1 METTKRK
8 STAPF
13 YAAAVVWLA
22 YALVFPLYKPLHYAL
37 AAGAAILAFL
47 AATALCRA
55 GTLGE
60 AGTEEQKQAEAPAK
74 EKPSTGNPELDRMI
88 RDGALAIREMK
99 RLDENI
105 ADPGISADI
114 VRLEQVSAKIFDEVK
129 AHPEKLPQIR
139 RFLDYYLPTTLKL
152 LNAYDRMSGTGV
164 SGENIDT
171 TLAKVEGMMRTITA
185 AFEKQLDSLYGAEA
199 LDISTDITVLENM
212 MAREGLTEDPLKA
225 ETKKT
230 EEDGNGIQLEL

>member
-22 YALVFPLYKPLHYAL
+22 YALVFPLYEPLHYAL

-47 AATALCRA
+47 AAAALCRA
-55 GTLGE
+55 GAAGE
-60 AGTEEQKQAEAPAK
+60 ATGAEEKK
-74 EKPSTGNPELDRMI
+74 EPVKEQISTGNPELDRMI
-88 RDGALAIREMK
+88 RDGTLAIREMK

-105 ADPGISADI
+105 AAPGISADI
-114 VRLEQVSAKIFDEVK
+114 VRLEQVSARIFDEVRT
-129 AHPEKLPQIR
+129 HPEKLPQIR

-152 LNAYDRMSGTGV
+152 LNAYDRMSGTGI

-171 TLAKVEGMMRTITA
+171 TLAKVEGMMRTIVA

-212 MAREGLTEDPLKA
+212 MAREGLVDSPLKA
-225 ETKKT
+225 ETQKK
-230 EEDGNGIQLEL
+230 EEGGRDIQLEL

>member
-22 YALVFPLYKPLHYAL
+22 YALVFPLYEPLHYAL

-47 AATALCRA
+47 AAAALCRA
-55 GTLGE
+55 GAAGE
-60 AGTEEQKQAEAPAK
+60 AAGAEEKK
-74 EKPSTGNPELDRMI
+74 EPVKEQISTGNPELDRMI

-114 VRLEQVSAKIFDEVK
+114 VRLEQVSAKIFEEVK
-129 AHPEKLPQIR
+129 AHPEKLP
-139 RFLDYYLPTTLKL
+139 
-152 LNAYDRMSGTGV
+152 
-164 SGENIDT
+164 
-171 TLAKVEGMMRTITA
+171 MR
-185 AFEKQLDSLYGAEA
+185 
-199 LDISTDITVLENM
+199 
-212 MAREGLTEDPLKA
+212 
-225 ETKKT
+225 
-230 EEDGNGIQLEL
+230 